1 MCFEEGYE
9 AKKKVLVADDDGINR
24 RVLRRI
30 LSREYQVV
38 EACNGQE
45 ALEMLSED
53 GSIAAVLLDLHMPV
67 MDGYEL
73 LDVIRSDEKLYQ
85 LPVLALTAADA
96 NTAKEQVIRAGAD
109 DFLIK
114 PVAPS
119 VMLRRLETAI
129 LLQSSPDQGAA
140 KILDALPFGVWL
152 FDETTGQRI
161 YALSLIHIFF
171 SVLASCSRSRARNCS
186 QAFSIYA
193 LSHAL
198 SFILL
203 SLFCYV
209 FQQAARL
216 QYLLLPLGEAAH
228 QGELL
233 SGGHIGQSDL
243 SAVHTGIDV

>member
-53 GSIAAVLLDLHMPV
+53 RSIAAVLLDLHMPV

-161 YALSLIHIFF
+161 YANRKAAALDVPETVGLTPFDGFIAFTKETGGP
-171 SVLASCSRSRARNCS
+171 SCTVADMEWKGRRAKLVTRE
-186 QAFSIYA
+186 
-193 LSHAL
+193 
-198 SFILL
+198 
-203 SLFCYV
+203 V
-209 FQQAARL
+209 
-216 QYLLLPLGEAAH
+216 
-228 QGELL
+228 
-233 SGGHIGQSDL
+233 
-243 SAVHTGIDV
+243 

>member
-161 YALSLIHIFF
+161 YANRKAAALDVPETVGLTPFDGF
-171 SVLASCSRSRARNCS
+171 MAFTKETGGPSCTVADMEWKGRRAKLVTRE
-186 QAFSIYA
+186 
-193 LSHAL
+193 
-198 SFILL
+198 
-203 SLFCYV
+203 V
-209 FQQAARL
+209 
-216 QYLLLPLGEAAH
+216 
-228 QGELL
+228 
-233 SGGHIGQSDL
+233 
-243 SAVHTGIDV
+243 

>member
-161 YALSLIHIFF
+161 YANRKAAALDVPETVGLTPFDGFIAFTKETGGP
-171 SVLASCSRSRARNCS
+171 SCTVADMEWKGRRAKLVTRE
-186 QAFSIYA
+186 
-193 LSHAL
+193 
-198 SFILL
+198 
-203 SLFCYV
+203 V
-209 FQQAARL
+209 
-216 QYLLLPLGEAAH
+216 
-228 QGELL
+228 
-233 SGGHIGQSDL
+233 
-243 SAVHTGIDV
+243 

>member
-38 EACNGQE
+38 EACNGKE

-161 YALSLIHIFF
+161 YANRKAAALDVPETVGLTPFDGFIAFTKETGGP
-171 SVLASCSRSRARNCS
+171 SCTVADMEWKGRRAKLVTRE
-186 QAFSIYA
+186 
-193 LSHAL
+193 
-198 SFILL
+198 
-203 SLFCYV
+203 V
-209 FQQAARL
+209 
-216 QYLLLPLGEAAH
+216 
-228 QGELL
+228 
-233 SGGHIGQSDL
+233 
-243 SAVHTGIDV
+243 

>member
-85 LPVLALTAADA
+85 LPILALTAADA

-161 YALSLIHIFF
+161 YANRKAAALDVPETVGLTPFDGF
-171 SVLASCSRSRARNCS
+171 MAFTKETGGPSCTVADMEWKGRRAKLVTRE
-186 QAFSIYA
+186 
-193 LSHAL
+193 
-198 SFILL
+198 
-203 SLFCYV
+203 V
-209 FQQAARL
+209 
-216 QYLLLPLGEAAH
+216 
-228 QGELL
+228 
-233 SGGHIGQSDL
+233 
-243 SAVHTGIDV
+243 

>member
-161 YALSLIHIFF
+161 YANRKAAALDVPETVGLTPFDGF
-171 SVLASCSRSRARNCS
+171 M
-186 QAFSIYA
+186 AFTK
-193 LSHAL
+193 
-198 SFILL
+198 
-203 SLFCYV
+203 
-209 FQQAARL
+209 
-216 QYLLLPLGEAAH
+216 E
-228 QGELL
+228 
-233 SGGHIGQSDL
+233 SGGPSCTVADMEWKGRRAKL
-243 SAVHTGIDV
+243 VTREV

>member
-53 GSIAAVLLDLHMPV
+53 RSIAAVLLDLHMPV

-161 YALSLIHIFF
+161 YANRKAAALDVPETVGLTPFDGF
-171 SVLASCSRSRARNCS
+171 MAFAKETGGPSCMVADMEWKGRRAKLVTRE
-186 QAFSIYA
+186 
-193 LSHAL
+193 
-198 SFILL
+198 
-203 SLFCYV
+203 V
-209 FQQAARL
+209 
-216 QYLLLPLGEAAH
+216 
-228 QGELL
+228 
-233 SGGHIGQSDL
+233 
-243 SAVHTGIDV
+243 

>member
-53 GSIAAVLLDLHMPV
+53 RSIAAVLLDLHMPV

-161 YALSLIHIFF
+161 YANRKAAALDVRETVGLTPFDGF
-171 SVLASCSRSRARNCS
+171 MAFTKETDGPSCTVADMEWKGRRAKLVTRE
-186 QAFSIYA
+186 
-193 LSHAL
+193 
-198 SFILL
+198 
-203 SLFCYV
+203 V
-209 FQQAARL
+209 
-216 QYLLLPLGEAAH
+216 
-228 QGELL
+228 
-233 SGGHIGQSDL
+233 
-243 SAVHTGIDV
+243 

>member
-161 YALSLIHIFF
+161 YANRKAAALDVRETVGLTPFDGF
-171 SVLASCSRSRARNCS
+171 MAFTKETGGPSCTVADMEWKGRRAKLVTRE
-186 QAFSIYA
+186 
-193 LSHAL
+193 
-198 SFILL
+198 
-203 SLFCYV
+203 V
-209 FQQAARL
+209 
-216 QYLLLPLGEAAH
+216 
-228 QGELL
+228 
-233 SGGHIGQSDL
+233 
-243 SAVHTGIDV
+243 

>member
-96 NTAKEQVIRAGAD
+96 NHRQGTGH
-109 DFLIK
+109 
-114 PVAPS
+114 S
-119 VMLRRLETAI
+119 GRR
-129 LLQSSPDQGAA
+129 
-140 KILDALPFGVWL
+140 
-152 FDETTGQRI
+152 R
-161 YALSLIHIFF
+161 
-171 SVLASCSRSRARNCS
+171 
-186 QAFSIYA
+186 
-193 LSHAL
+193 
-198 SFILL
+198 
-203 SLFCYV
+203 
-209 FQQAARL
+209 
-216 QYLLLPLGEAAH
+216 
-228 QGELL
+228 
-233 SGGHIGQSDL
+233 
-243 SAVHTGIDV
+243 

>member
-53 GSIAAVLLDLHMPV
+53 RSIAAVLLDLHMPV

-161 YALSLIHIFF
+161 YANRKAAALDVPETVGLTPFDGF
-171 SVLASCSRSRARNCS
+171 MAFMKRTGGPSCTVADMEWKGRRAKLVTRE
-186 QAFSIYA
+186 
-193 LSHAL
+193 
-198 SFILL
+198 
-203 SLFCYV
+203 V
-209 FQQAARL
+209 
-216 QYLLLPLGEAAH
+216 
-228 QGELL
+228 
-233 SGGHIGQSDL
+233 
-243 SAVHTGIDV
+243 

>member
-161 YALSLIHIFF
+161 YANRKAAALDVPETVGLTPFDGF
-171 SVLASCSRSRARNCS
+171 MAFTKETGGPSCTVADMEWKGRRAKLVTRE
-186 QAFSIYA
+186 
-193 LSHAL
+193 
-198 SFILL
+198 
-203 SLFCYV
+203 
-209 FQQAARL
+209 
-216 QYLLLPLGEAAH
+216 G
-228 QGELL
+228 
-233 SGGHIGQSDL
+233 
-243 SAVHTGIDV
+243 

>member
-85 LPVLALTAADA
+85 L
-96 NTAKEQVIRAGAD
+96 RY
-109 DFLIK
+109 
-114 PVAPS
+114 
-119 VMLRRLETAI
+119 
-129 LLQSSPDQGAA
+129 
-140 KILDALPFGVWL
+140 WL
-152 FDETTGQRI
+152 
-161 YALSLIHIFF
+161 
-171 SVLASCSRSRARNCS
+171 
-186 QAFSIYA
+186 
-193 LSHAL
+193 
-198 SFILL
+198 
-203 SLFCYV
+203 
-209 FQQAARL
+209 
-216 QYLLLPLGEAAH
+216 
-228 QGELL
+228 
-233 SGGHIGQSDL
+233 
-243 SAVHTGIDV
+243 

>member
-161 YALSLIHIFF
+161 YANRKAAALDVPETVGLTPFDGF
-171 SVLASCSRSRARNCS
+171 MAFTKRTGGPSCTVADMEWKGRRAKLVTRE
-186 QAFSIYA
+186 
-193 LSHAL
+193 
-198 SFILL
+198 
-203 SLFCYV
+203 V
-209 FQQAARL
+209 
-216 QYLLLPLGEAAH
+216 
-228 QGELL
+228 
-233 SGGHIGQSDL
+233 
-243 SAVHTGIDV
+243 

>member
-129 LLQSSPDQGAA
+129 LLQSSPDREPPRFWTRCPSASGS
-140 KILDALPFGVWL
+140 LTRPRDSVYMP
-152 FDETTGQRI
+152 TGRPQLWTCR
-161 YALSLIHIFF
+161 
-171 SVLASCSRSRARNCS
+171 R
-186 QAFSIYA
+186 QW
-193 LSHAL
+193 
-198 SFILL
+198 
-203 SLFCYV
+203 
-209 FQQAARL
+209 
-216 QYLLLPLGEAAH
+216 
-228 QGELL
+228 
-233 SGGHIGQSDL
+233 D
-243 SAVHTGIDV
+243 

>member
-1 MCFEEGYE
+1 MCFEERYE

-161 YALSLIHIFF
+161 YANRKAAALDVPETVGLTPFDGFIAFTKETGGP
-171 SVLASCSRSRARNCS
+171 SCTVADMEWKGRRAKLVTRE
-186 QAFSIYA
+186 
-193 LSHAL
+193 
-198 SFILL
+198 
-203 SLFCYV
+203 V
-209 FQQAARL
+209 
-216 QYLLLPLGEAAH
+216 
-228 QGELL
+228 
-233 SGGHIGQSDL
+233 
-243 SAVHTGIDV
+243 